1 MFIELTVMSLN
12 YPILLNTQHIVS
24 MQRYALNPEI
34 TEIVTVNRQRI
45 YVTEP
50 VADIIAQLQGAE
62 A

>member
-1 MFIELTVMSLN
+1 MFIELTVMNLN
-12 YPILLNTQHIVS
+12 YPVLINTVHIVT

-34 TEIVTVNRQRI
+34 TEIVTINRQRI

-50 VADIIAQLQGAE
+50 ITEIMSQMAE